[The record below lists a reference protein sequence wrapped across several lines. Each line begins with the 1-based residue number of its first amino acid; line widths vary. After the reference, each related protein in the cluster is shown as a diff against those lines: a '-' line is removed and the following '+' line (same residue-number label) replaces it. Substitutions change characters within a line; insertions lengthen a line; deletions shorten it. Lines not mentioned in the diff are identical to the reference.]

1 MRGRFK
7 QTHLLLLAMCLSLA
21 PILPLAAQE
30 TATEST
36 EAETPPSVPVPPEY
50 ASPQATLKTF
60 LEAINKEQPDGSP
73 APNWEKVFGAIE
85 MSPAAG
91 DARQPVAWTL
101 LGVFNG
107 FGQIKVET
115 MTPDDLA
122 VSEENLAEFEFF
134 PSNTQWR
141 AGALFQPAI
150 DELGEP
156 PAKIVLVRTESGA
169 WKFSE
174 ETLDTIN
181 ELASWIEPWGVHYG
195 VDIATL
201 STPAWFRS
209 KLPDFLKGH
218 FLLTLEYWQW
228 FGLLMILLASVV
240 VDFLSRLVLRPF
252 VRRLAN
258 RYLGEPDEQSL
269 AYTLRPIGLAIG
281 AAIFLLLLNNLLGL
295 TGRALTILVVA
306 GKVVVI
312 VGMTWAAWA
321 LTDLAADVLLKKAKA
336 TKTTFDDMLV
346 PLMRKT
352 FKLFIVAFGMIYVAK
367 SLDIPLAPLLGSLG
381 LAGLAISFAAQDI
394 VKNLFGGV
402 MIFLDKPFEIGERI
416 NFQGYDGVIEEIG
429 FRTTRLRTLTGHLV
443 TIPNGSITNEPV
455 ENIGRRPYIRR
466 TMNIGI
472 TYDTPRDKIE
482 QAVEIVR
489 GILEEDELREPIH
502 QSVGDDAYP
511 PRVYFNDYADV
522 SLNIIVLYWFM
533 PPAYW
538 DYIEHAQ
545 KFNLRLFEEFEKAG
559 IEFAFPTQTLYLAGD
574 PKRPL
579 DIGRPAA
586 T

>member
-1 MRGRFK
+1 MLGRFK
-7 QTHLLLLAMCLSLA
+7 PAHLLLLALCLSVA
-21 PILPLAAQE
+21 PALPLAAQE

-36 EAETPPSVPVPPEY
+36 EAEAPPVPPEY
-50 ASPQATLKTF
+50 ASPRATLRTF
-60 LEAINKEQPDGSP
+60 FDAINKQQPDRTP
-73 APNWEKVFGAIE
+73 APNWEKVFGALE
-85 MSPAAG
+85 MPAAAG
-91 DARQPVAWTL
+91 DARQTVAWTL

-141 AGALFQPAI
+141 ARALFQPAI

-156 PAKIVLVRTESGA
+156 PVKIVLVRTESGA
-169 WKFSE
+169 WKFSAA
-174 ETLDTIN
+174 TIDTIN

-195 VDIATL
+195 VDIVTL
-201 STPAWFRS
+201 STSAWFRS

-228 FGLLMILLASVV
+228 LGLLVILLVSVV
-240 VDFLSRLVLRPF
+240 VDFFARLAVRPI

-269 AYTLRPIGLAIG
+269 RYTVRPIGLAIG
-281 AAIFLLLLNNLLGL
+281 GAIFLLLLTSLLGL
-295 TGRALTILVVA
+295 TGRALTLLVVA

-312 VGMTWAAWA
+312 VGITWAAWA
-321 LTDLAADVLLKKAKA
+321 LTDLVADVLLKKAKA

-346 PLMRKT
+346 PLVHKT
-352 FKLFIVAFGMIYVAK
+352 FKLFIVAFGLIYVAD
-367 SLDIPLAPLLGSLG
+367 SFNIPLAPLLGSLG

-402 MIFLDKPFEIGERI
+402 MIFLDRPFEIGERI

-472 TYDTPRDKIE
+472 TYDTPREKIE
-482 QAVEIVR
+482 QAVEIIR
-489 GILEEDELREPIH
+489 GVLEEDELREPIH
-502 QSVGDDAYP
+502 GSVGDNDYP
-511 PRVYFNDYADV
+511 PRVYFNDYADAN
-522 SLNIIVLYWFM
+522 LNIIVIYWFM

-538 DYIEHAQ
+538 DYLEHAQ
-545 KFNLRLFEEFEKAG
+545 RFNLRLFEEFEKAG

-579 DIGRPAA
+579 DIGRPVAP
-586 T
+586 